1 LILSFE
7 KKDFYFEVATGK
19 KLLVQTEGKGSEKNF
34 VHYDHMTDKFY
45 RFDVIDSKLKY
56 STFTI
61 SGFRKQKPVT
71 ALATTKYASDTR
83 NQRRLTFQSELFYEE
98 SEDGKNKK

>member
-1 LILSFE
+1 MSFE
-7 KKDFYFEVATGK
+7 KKDFWFEVATGK
-19 KLLVQTEGKGSEKNF
+19 KLLAQTEVKGTEKNL
-34 VHYDHMTDKFY
+34 VYYYNMTEKFY

-71 ALATTKYASDTR
+71 AQATTKYASDTR

>member
-7 KKDFYFEVATGK
+7 KKDIYFEVATGK
-19 KLLVQTEGKGSEKNF
+19 KLLVQSEGKGTDKNF

-45 RFDVIDSKLKY
+45 SFESIDSKLKY

-61 SGFRKQKPVT
+61 SGFKKQKQVT
-71 ALATTKYASDTR
+71 APAATKYSSDTR
-83 NQRRLTFQSELFYEE
+83 N
-98 SEDGKNKK
+98 